1 MNARISPVWWPALAI
16 SSPVTLPLLM
26 AKNRRFREN
35 EAHAVALNR
44 KRIDEALPLDLA
56 ALDFLE
62 LDVLVEWRTEPGFL
76 GEDGVSYLLRTDQG
90 TVLFDVGY
98 GPTSPVLE
106 HNAARLGFDVDRA
119 DALVISHLHLDHIG
133 GLAAQRSRA
142 VHVPAALVPSSP
154 KPCFLP
160 DAAQANGFEPEVV
173 DCPRL
178 LSAGIASTGPL
189 MRSLFVL
196 GPVEEQALLALV
208 KGRGL
213 VVLTGCGH
221 PGVEV
226 ILDTVRQLSDE
237 PLYVLAGGLHFP
249 VKHGRGVRAGIDLQ
263 TVVGTGKPPWRRIT
277 DQDLSRAIAA
287 INAAGPQRVLLS
299 GHDSDDHALL
309 RMERELDAETEV
321 LRAGATYRF

>member
-1 MNARISPVWWPALAI
+1 MLAV
-16 SSPVTLPLLM
+16 SSPVTVPLLLVR
-26 AKNRRFREN
+26 NRRFREN
-35 EAHAVALNR
+35 EARAAALNR
-44 KRIDEALPLDLA
+44 KRIDEAVPLDLPP
-56 ALDFLE
+56 LDSLE
-62 LDVLVEWRTEPGFL
+62 LDVLVEWRAEPGFL
-76 GEDGVSYLLRTDQG
+76 GDDGVSYVLRTEMG
-90 TVLFDVGY
+90 VVLFDVGY
-98 GPTSPVLE
+98 GPTSPALE
-106 HNAARLGFDVDRA
+106 HNAARLGFDVDLA

-133 GLAAQRSRA
+133 GLPAQRSRT
-142 VHVPAALVPSSP
+142 VQLPATLMPSEP

-160 DAAQANGFEPEVV
+160 DVALAKGFEPEVV

-178 LSAGIASTGPL
+178 LNAGIASTGPL
-189 MRSLFVL
+189 MRSLFIL
-196 GPVEEQALLALV
+196 GSVEEQALLALV

-226 ILDTVRQLSDE
+226 ILDMVRQLSDE

-263 TVVGTGKPPWRRIT
+263 TVLGTGKPPWRRIT
-277 DQDLSRAIAA
+277 DQDLSQAIAA
-287 INAAGPQRVLLS
+287 INTAGPERVLLS